1 MAKIT
6 RISTTLTA
14 RYSPAS
20 GAADA
25 FWLDGRMPG
34 PRDTRAVDITLD
46 REDRNF
52 FFSTFATQSDSKDS
66 FRDIEDIKHVLE
78 KTQMDIKYSNKN
90 IDAQIT
96 DLAECGVGVSGRLS
110 VQHEGVRQPFF
121 AGIMIKN
128 SEIAAV
134 TMGRGCAYLY
144 RNDTLF
150 PLTKDDLPFEPID
163 HNGKN
168 VPNIDIYCAGIAAT
182 VRYSNIAQLQV
193 DDCFI
198 LCNREVMEAV
208 SQREMLKILYDAY
221 DQGDAAGMIITAA
234 ASKLPGTP
242 LQVMIG
248 FVESINEGDKSSKVP
263 VFAVPAKGSQKA
275 KAHDAHYD
283 DDAAVGKESTEPGY
297 VYDEHYIDD
306 DSDEE
311 YDDDNSPK
319 FKKLALI
326 AIIAI
331 VVLACA
337 YAIFTL
343 VYKDRDN
350 NSNSNAT
357 PTVITSSDN
366 SLSETSGVSTASN
379 ATSGIVQSSA
389 TSSAAAATVAPT
401 KAANG
406 LPTTHTIKQG
416 ELLSVITQ
424 KYYNSSASKYI
435 DAVVNANKTKYPAFT
450 NEYYVAGWQIT
461 IPNVN

>member
-6 RISTTLTA
+6 RISATLTA

-46 REDRNF
+46 REDKNF

-121 AGIMIKN
+121 AGIMVKN

-144 RNDTLF
+144 RNDTLY
-150 PLTKDDLPFEPID
+150 PLTKDDLPFEAID

-168 VPNIDIYCAGIAAT
+168 VPNIDVYCAGIAAT

-242 LQVMIG
+242 LQIMIG
-248 FVESINEGDKSSKVP
+248 FVESINEGEKSSKAP
-263 VFAVPAKGSQKA
+263 AFILPAKGPQKV
-275 KAHDAHYD
+275 KAQDMHFDSGAAAPVESSGHDNAFDENYSD
-283 DDAAVGKESTEPGY
+283 DDG
-297 VYDEHYIDD
+297 
-306 DSDEE
+306 DEE

-331 VVLACA
+331 VVLACG

-343 VYKDRDN
+343 VNKGDNN
-350 NSNSNAT
+350 NSNSTASS
-357 PTVITSSDN
+357 TVTISSD
-366 SLSETSGVSTASN
+366 SSIAETSGESAISN
-379 ATSGIVQSSA
+379 ATSSTVQSNT
-389 TSSAAAATVAPT
+389 TSSAAATVAPT
-401 KAANG
+401 KSANG
-406 LPTTHTIKQG
+406 LPTTHTIKKG

-424 KYYNSSASKYI
+424 KYYNSSANKYI
-435 DAVVNANKTKYPAFT
+435 EAVVNANKAKYPDFT
-450 NEYYVAGWQIT
+450 NEYYVAGWEIT
-461 IPNVN
+461 IPVVN